1 MQCAHRRTA
10 SSARRP
16 ACAHAGA
23 WGPGRGRAH
32 THTTHTHTHTHRRP
46 RSACRWTAAGAP
58 RARRP
63 SKVHQLSIESIRFS
77 CHGPGTGR
85 EKKKKKRKK
94 TRGFTPK
101 IASVGKGAG
110 GERAVGGIAGGR
122 RVEGEG
128 GVGDRGRC
136 PVQRA
141 ARRSA
146 RRGARC
152 RRFLPRR
159 RRWQPTA
166 GARAALLGVLPA
178 GAAAARHALGHRVAP
193 SAAAARSLV
202 VQWPPGNA
210 GLPSVAAARAACS
223 VQPSELHGAAV
234 PMHLPLQ
241 LPLHLR
247 EGLRGCP
254 RECWSF
260 LLLLLLGPCCLPQQ
274 APCAARACRS
284 KRRER
289 RGPLSEGPAA
299 AASAVRS
306 LLQAPCSKAVSLSL
320 EIERDCLV
328 GDREGMQQGSLSL
341 SL

>member
-32 THTTHTHTHTHRRP
+32 THTTHTHTHTSSAALGVSLDRSRR
-46 RSACRWTAAGAP
+46 AARTPAIEGP
-58 RARRP
+58 PTFDRID
-63 SKVHQLSIESIRFS
+63 SIQLSRTW
-77 CHGPGTGR
+77 HGC

-193 SAAAARSLV
+193 AAAAARSLV

-289 RGPLSEGPAA
+289 RGPLSKGPAA

-341 SL
+341 

>member
-1 MQCAHRRTA
+1 MQCAHLHVRRTA

-32 THTTHTHTHTHRRP
+32 THTTHTHTHIV
-46 RSACRWTAAGAP
+46 G
-58 RARRP
+58 RARRVAGP
-63 SKVHQLSIESIRFS
+63 QQARRAHAGHRRSTTFDRIDSIQLSRTW
-77 CHGPGTGR
+77 HGSR
-85 EKKKKKRKK
+85 KEKEKRKK

-193 SAAAARSLV
+193 AAAAARSLV

-223 VQPSELHGAAV
+223 VQPSA
-234 PMHLPLQ
+234 
-241 LPLHLR
+241 LR
-247 EGLRGCP
+247 GGLRCIGTCLCNCLCICGKGSGGAP
-254 RECWSF
+254 GSAGASF
-260 LLLLLLGPCCLPQQ
+260 CYCC
-274 APCAARACRS
+274 
-284 KRRER
+284 
-289 RGPLSEGPAA
+289 
-299 AASAVRS
+299 
-306 LLQAPCSKAVSLSL
+306 
-320 EIERDCLV
+320 
-328 GDREGMQQGSLSL
+328 
-341 SL
+341 